1 MNSLSR
7 RRTSDADLKID
18 LRWFAG
24 RPRPCGSP
32 RAGEEFRWPEDGRQ
46 ASFGLLQGLPA
57 GPRWIMDAI
66 ALRRDGRQ
74 AEGHRARTTNAVSPT
89 ALFDVLTDAQ
99 RIEQL
104 QVRETFEANDTHDRL
119 SLRQKPRP

>member
-7 RRTSDADLKID
+7 RRTADADRTID

-32 RAGEEFRWPEDGRQ
+32 RAGEKSRRPKGGRQ
-46 ASFGLLQGLPA
+46 TGFGLLPSLPE

-66 ALRRDGRQ
+66 ALWRGGHQ
-74 AEGHRARTTNAVSPT
+74 GTAEGHRARTTHAVKP
-89 ALFDVLTDAQ
+89 AFDLEGDGT
-99 RIEQL
+99 
-104 QVRETFEANDTHDRL
+104 
-119 SLRQKPRP
+119 

>member
-7 RRTSDADLKID
+7 RRTSDADRKID

-32 RAGEEFRWPEDGRQ
+32 RAGEEFRWSEDGRQ
-46 ASFGLLQGLPA
+46 TGFGLLPSLPE

-66 ALRRDGRQ
+66 ALWRGGHQ
-74 AEGHRARTTNAVSPT
+74 GTAEGYRARTTNAVRHET
-89 ALFDVLTDAQ
+89 
-99 RIEQL
+99 RI
-104 QVRETFEANDTHDRL
+104 RL
-119 SLRQKPRP
+119 GRRRHRSLRYL